1 MSQIESFATRPLQ
14 GIIPSYLYLEYSDDD
29 DLQAFVASQN
39 ALAQGYLD
47 WFNTTPLA
55 LYTSPVIMGALLDW
69 IGKGIYG
76 IDRPVISSQALT
88 KLAGYN
94 ELAYNTIPY
103 DGLFFQSS
111 GTAAVASDDIYK
123 RVMTW
128 QLYRG
133 DGHVFTLGW
142 LKNRISR
149 FLHGTGGLDFDV
161 LNAQPSITVSGN
173 IFTVT
178 DFASPIFSDFQTL
191 FSDGAFSFPFQYTMT
206 FISVTFVDNGGVLTL
221 LRSLYYPTSA
231 TGLSP
236 GSVWDN
242 AGVISVVPG
251 VTPNPSSPP
260 VFFDAVNPISLLSIG
275 GGDLPLVS
283 PVAGSRQ
290 LWNNGGVIHIA

>member
-1 MSQIESFATRPLQ
+1 MSQIESFATTPLQ
-14 GIIPSYLYLEYSDDD
+14 KVIPSYLYLEYSDDD

-55 LYTSPVIMGALLDW
+55 VYTSPSIMGALLDW
-69 IGKGIYG
+69 IGQGIYG
-76 IDRPVISSQALT
+76 IPRPVISSQTST

-103 DGLFFQSS
+103 DGLFLQSS
-111 GTAAVASDDIYK
+111 GTAEVASDDIYK

-133 DGHVFTLGW
+133 DGQVFTVGW
-142 LKNRISR
+142 LKNRTSR
-149 FLHGTGGLDFDV
+149 FLHGMGGLDFDV

-173 IFTVT
+173 TFTVT
-178 DFASPIFSDFQTL
+178 DFSSPIFSVFQAL
-191 FSDGAFSFPFQYTMT
+191 FSDGAFSFPFQYTMV
-206 FISVTFVDNGGVLTL
+206 FNNITFVDNAGVLTL
-221 LRSLYYPTSA
+221 IRSLYYPTSA

-242 AGVISVVPG
+242 AGVISVIPG
-251 VTPNPSSPP
+251 VTPNPMAPP
-260 VFFDAVNPISLLSIG
+260 VLFDTVNPITLLSTG
-275 GGDLPLVS
+275 GGDLPLTN
-283 PVAGSRQ
+283 PGAGTGII
-290 LWNNGGVIHIA
+290 WNNGGTIQIA